1 MQSLVVP
8 AGGLT
13 LTSSPLD
20 NLAADPAK
28 TGVKPMQAIQ
38 LDLEAN
44 VLDDIVKTVRTGGKE
59 PRLTCGKTTTLQYAN
74 KSLRLFT
81 TPTHSH
87 GEIYSCSAD
96 DKDKLSFVGL
106 LSHRLAMKETPDKSA
121 CDDTALATLQSQF
134 ASHQEKKQSKQIKFV
149 PDSSNLPPPVQEKHA
164 SAKSSSLG
172 LHKKNGSSRLIN
184 ATTRSMPA
192 SPSIGASRSP
202 ASLGVPPTSVPVIR
216 DEKTQKLQA
225 LRTPL
230 IHLLAVRQVSVKF
243 LAQKTCCSQEEC
255 KGVLQRVGRESRLDP
270 EKWDLSDKSFKE
282 LDVWKFAYPSE
293 VDRQF
298 AIDRAVSAFDRMRV
312 SREEKL
318 WQMLLPKHER
328 GKGKI
333 LSKLNLHA
341 GPIQKTGTPRINVQ
355 TAGDASQGHETGN
368 DSDRRDLLAPT
379 DAEPMA
385 RSKSHDQITKKRV
398 SEKEAQSKRLLSK
411 NPKKA
416 AQAPKAKAAH
426 PAVKKQPKKAAAASS
441 GVPKSTEFVHDSD
454 EDEDMKDVD
463 PPQSKP
469 TPATTTTGEAKKAP
483 KPAVPKSSS
492 APSKP
497 RIPENKASRVQKKPS
512 VSLSKVAGNKPVSTN
527 SSSSGSRSRLSDS
540 SHGSL
545 PMTKTLSRQRN
556 TSSPHKPSPLG
567 SSPPAN
573 ASDFDN
579 DNSSHPASSTSSTP
593 LVAQSRRINNA
604 TPARLPGTT
613 RPASQAANNNSDS
626 SLKRKAND
634 IDSDIH
640 NHPPPL
646 TNGQTNTAKRQ
657 KTSILSPP
665 TSDSSS
671 GSSLPSIRASTI
683 ALAERFKRCYAK
695 YETLHQGVTACEDAS
710 QDDIDKLLG
719 MHDRLV
725 AMKIEIAKSVRA

>member
-1 MQSLVVP
+1 M
-8 AGGLT
+8 
-13 LTSSPLD
+13 
-20 NLAADPAK
+20 
-28 TGVKPMQAIQ
+28 
-38 LDLEAN
+38 
-44 VLDDIVKTVRTGGKE
+44 
-59 PRLTCGKTTTLQYAN
+59 
-74 KSLRLFT
+74 
-81 TPTHSH
+81 
-87 GEIYSCSAD
+87 
-96 DKDKLSFVGL
+96 
-106 LSHRLAMKETPDKSA
+106 PDG
-121 CDDTALATLQSQF
+121 
-134 ASHQEKKQSKQIKFV
+134 
-149 PDSSNLPPPVQEKHA
+149 SNLPPPVQEKQA
-164 SAKSSSLG
+164 TAKSNALG
-172 LHKKNGSSRLIN
+172 LHKKNSSSRLIN

-202 ASLGVPPTSVPVIR
+202 ASLGAAPTSVPVVR

-255 KGVLQRVGRESRLDP
+255 KEVLQRVGRESLLDP

-341 GPIQKTGTPRINVQ
+341 GPITPRINVQ
-355 TAGDASQGHETGN
+355 KTGDASQGHETGN
-368 DSDRRDLLAPT
+368 DSDRKDRLAPS

-416 AQAPKAKAAH
+416 AQAPKPKAAH
-426 PAVKKQPKKAAAASS
+426 SAVKKGSKKAAAASS
-441 GVPKSTEFVHDSD
+441 SVPKSTEFVRDSD
-454 EDEDMKDVD
+454 EDEDVKDVL

-469 TPATTTTGEAKKAP
+469 APAATTTTTTGEAKKAQ
-483 KPAVPKSSS
+483 KPAVSKSSS

-512 VSLSKVAGNKPVSTN
+512 VPWSKMAGNKPLSTS

-540 SHGSL
+540 SHSSSV

-567 SSPPAN
+567 SSPPTN

-593 LVAQSRRINNA
+593 LVAQSRRMNNN
-604 TPARLPGTT
+604 TPARVPGTT
-613 RPASQAANNNSDS
+613 RPTSQAPNYNSDS

-640 NHPPPL
+640 NHAPPL
-646 TNGQTNTAKRQ
+646 ANGQTNAAKRQ

-665 TSDSSS
+665 TSDSSTG
-671 GSSLPSIRASTI
+671 GSPPPIRDSTI
-683 ALAERFKRCYAK
+683 NLAKRFKVYYVK
-695 YETLHQGVTACEDAS
+695 YETLYQEVTTCEDAS
-710 QDDIDKLLG
+710 QDDIDKLLS
-719 MHDRLV
+719 MHDHLV
-725 AMKIEIAKSVRA
+725 TMKDQIAKSVRVG

>member
-1 MQSLVVP
+1 M
-8 AGGLT
+8 
-13 LTSSPLD
+13 
-20 NLAADPAK
+20 
-28 TGVKPMQAIQ
+28 
-38 LDLEAN
+38 
-44 VLDDIVKTVRTGGKE
+44 
-59 PRLTCGKTTTLQYAN
+59 
-74 KSLRLFT
+74 
-81 TPTHSH
+81 
-87 GEIYSCSAD
+87 
-96 DKDKLSFVGL
+96 
-106 LSHRLAMKETPDKSA
+106 PDG
-121 CDDTALATLQSQF
+121 
-134 ASHQEKKQSKQIKFV
+134 
-149 PDSSNLPPPVQEKHA
+149 SNLPPPVQEKA
-164 SAKSSSLG
+164 ATSKSNSLG
-172 LHKKNGSSRLIN
+172 LHKKNSSSSRLTN

-202 ASLGVPPTSVPVIR
+202 ASLGAAPTSVPVVR
-216 DEKTQKLQA
+216 GEKSQKLQA

-255 KGVLQRVGRESRLDP
+255 KEVLQKVGRESLLDP

-282 LDVWKFAYPSE
+282 LDVWKFAYPSD
-293 VDRQF
+293 VDRKF
-298 AIDRAVSAFDRMRV
+298 AIDRTVSAFDRMRV
-312 SREEKL
+312 SREENL

-355 TAGDASQGHETGN
+355 TTGDASQGHETGN
-368 DSDRRDLLAPT
+368 DSDRRDLLAPS

-411 NPKKA
+411 NPKKTI
-416 AQAPKAKAAH
+416 QATKTKAPH
-426 PAVKKQPKKAAAASS
+426 PAVKKGLKKAAAASS
-441 GVPKSTEFVHDSD
+441 SVPKSTEFVRDSD

-463 PPQSKP
+463 PAQSKP
-469 TPATTTTGEAKKAP
+469 KSAPSRTTTGEATKAQ
-483 KPAVPKSSS
+483 KMAVAKSSS

-497 RIPENKASRVQKKPS
+497 RIPENKASKIQKKPA
-512 VSLSKVAGNKPVSTN
+512 VPPSKIAGNKPLST
-527 SSSSGSRSRLSDS
+527 SSSTSGSRGRLSDS
-540 SHGSL
+540 SHSAI

-567 SSPPAN
+567 SSPPTN

-593 LVAQSRRINNA
+593 LVAQSRRMNNT
-604 TPARLPGTT
+604 TPVCLPGIA
-613 RPASQAANNNSDS
+613 RPASHAANKNSDGL
-626 SLKRKAND
+626 LKRKAND

-640 NHPPPL
+640 NHAAPL
-646 TNGQTNTAKRQ
+646 TNGQTNAAKRQ

-665 TSDSSS
+665 TSDSSA
-671 GSSLPSIRASTI
+671 GSSPPTIRASTMD
-683 ALAERFKRCYAK
+683 LAERFKRFYVK
-695 YETLHQGVTACEDAS
+695 YEIRYQEVTACEDAS
-710 QDDIDKLLG
+710 QDDVDKLLS

-725 AMKIEIAKSVRA
+725 SMKDEIAKSVQVR

>member
-1 MQSLVVP
+1 M
-8 AGGLT
+8 
-13 LTSSPLD
+13 
-20 NLAADPAK
+20 
-28 TGVKPMQAIQ
+28 
-38 LDLEAN
+38 
-44 VLDDIVKTVRTGGKE
+44 
-59 PRLTCGKTTTLQYAN
+59 
-74 KSLRLFT
+74 
-81 TPTHSH
+81 
-87 GEIYSCSAD
+87 
-96 DKDKLSFVGL
+96 
-106 LSHRLAMKETPDKSA
+106 PDG
-121 CDDTALATLQSQF
+121 
-134 ASHQEKKQSKQIKFV
+134 
-149 PDSSNLPPPVQEKHA
+149 SNLPPPVQEKQA
-164 SAKSSSLG
+164 TAKSITIG
-172 LHKKNGSSRLIN
+172 LHKKNNSSGRLIN

-202 ASLGVPPTSVPVIR
+202 ASLGAAPTSVPVVR

-255 KGVLQRVGRESRLDP
+255 KEVLQRVGRESLLDP

-282 LDVWKFAYPSE
+282 LDVWKFAYPSD

-333 LSKLNLHA
+333 LSKLNLHT
-341 GPIQKTGTPRINVQ
+341 GPITPRINVQ
-355 TAGDASQGHETGN
+355 KTGDASQGHETGN
-368 DSDRRDLLAPT
+368 DSDRKDRLAPS

-416 AQAPKAKAAH
+416 AQAPKPKAAH
-426 PAVKKQPKKAAAASS
+426 PAVKKGPKKAAAASS
-441 GVPKSTEFVHDSD
+441 SVPKSTEFVRDSD
-454 EDEDMKDVD
+454 EDEDAKDAL

-469 TPATTTTGEAKKAP
+469 APATTTTATGEAKKAQ
-483 KPAVPKSSS
+483 KPAVSKSSS

-512 VSLSKVAGNKPVSTN
+512 VPWSKMAGNKPPSTS

-540 SHGSL
+540 SHNSSV

-567 SSPPAN
+567 SSPPTN

-593 LVAQSRRINNA
+593 LVAQSRRMNNN

-613 RPASQAANNNSDS
+613 RPISQATNHNSDS

-640 NHPPPL
+640 NHAPQL
-646 TNGQTNTAKRQ
+646 TNGQTNATKRP

-665 TSDSSS
+665 TSDSSTA
-671 GSSLPSIRASTI
+671 SSPPPIRDATI
-683 ALAERFKRCYAK
+683 NLAQRFKMYYVK
-695 YETLHQGVTACEDAS
+695 YETLYQEVTTCEDAS
-710 QDDIDKLLG
+710 QDVIDKVLN
-719 MHDRLV
+719 MHDHLV
-725 AMKIEIAKSVRA
+725 NMKDQIEKSVSIG

>member
-1 MQSLVVP
+1 M
-8 AGGLT
+8 
-13 LTSSPLD
+13 
-20 NLAADPAK
+20 
-28 TGVKPMQAIQ
+28 
-38 LDLEAN
+38 
-44 VLDDIVKTVRTGGKE
+44 
-59 PRLTCGKTTTLQYAN
+59 
-74 KSLRLFT
+74 
-81 TPTHSH
+81 
-87 GEIYSCSAD
+87 
-96 DKDKLSFVGL
+96 
-106 LSHRLAMKETPDKSA
+106 PDGS
-121 CDDTALATLQSQF
+121 D
-134 ASHQEKKQSKQIKFV
+134 
-149 PDSSNLPPPVQEKHA
+149 LPPPVQEKQA
-164 SAKSSSLG
+164 TSKASSLG
-172 LHKKNGSSRLIN
+172 LHKKNNSSSRLIN

-202 ASLGVPPTSVPVIR
+202 APLGAPPTSVPVVR

-255 KGVLQRVGRESRLDP
+255 KEVLQRVGRESLLDP

-282 LDVWKFAYPSE
+282 LDVWKFAYPSD

-328 GKGKI
+328 GKGTI

-341 GPIQKTGTPRINVQ
+341 GPIQKIGTPRISVQ
-355 TAGDASQGHETGN
+355 TAGDANQGHETGN
-368 DSDRRDLLAPT
+368 DSDRKDLLAPT

-398 SEKEAQSKRLLSK
+398 SEKEAQSKRLLSNK
-411 NPKKA
+411 PKKA
-416 AQAPKAKAAH
+416 TQAPKPRAAH
-426 PAVKKQPKKAAAASS
+426 PAVTKRPKKATAASS
-441 GVPKSTEFVHDSD
+441 SVPKSTEFVRDSD

-463 PPQSKP
+463 QPRSKP
-469 TPATTTTGEAKKAP
+469 APAATTTKGEAKKAQ

-497 RIPENKASRVQKKPS
+497 RIPENKAKTQKKPCIP
-512 VSLSKVAGNKPVSTN
+512 LSKIAGNNPLST
-527 SSSSGSRSRLSDS
+527 SPSGSGSRSRLSDS
-540 SHGSL
+540 SHSSI

-567 SSPPAN
+567 SSPPTN

-593 LVAQSRRINNA
+593 LVAQSRRMNNT
-604 TPARLPGTT
+604 TPARLPGTA
-613 RPASQAANNNSDS
+613 RPASQVANNNSDS

-640 NHPPPL
+640 NHAPPL
-646 TNGQTNTAKRQ
+646 TNGTSAAKRQ

-665 TSDSSS
+665 TSDSST
-671 GSSLPSIRASTI
+671 GSSPPSIRASTI
-683 ALAERFKRCYAK
+683 SMAERFKKFYVK
-695 YETLHQGVTACEDAS
+695 YEIVHRDVTAREDAS
-710 QDDIDKLLG
+710 QDDIDKLLS

-725 AMKIEIAKSVRA
+725 AMKDDIARNVRIG

>member
-1 MQSLVVP
+1 M
-8 AGGLT
+8 
-13 LTSSPLD
+13 
-20 NLAADPAK
+20 
-28 TGVKPMQAIQ
+28 
-38 LDLEAN
+38 
-44 VLDDIVKTVRTGGKE
+44 
-59 PRLTCGKTTTLQYAN
+59 
-74 KSLRLFT
+74 
-81 TPTHSH
+81 
-87 GEIYSCSAD
+87 
-96 DKDKLSFVGL
+96 
-106 LSHRLAMKETPDKSA
+106 PDG
-121 CDDTALATLQSQF
+121 
-134 ASHQEKKQSKQIKFV
+134 
-149 PDSSNLPPPVQEKHA
+149 SNLPPPVQEKQA
-164 SAKSSSLG
+164 SAKLNSLG
-172 LHKKNGSSRLIN
+172 LHKKNNSSGRLIN

-202 ASLGVPPTSVPVIR
+202 ASLGSAPTSVPVPR

-243 LAQKTCCSQEEC
+243 LAKNTCCSQEEC
-255 KGVLQRVGRESRLDP
+255 KEVLQKVGRESLLDP

-298 AIDRAVSAFDRMRV
+298 AIDRAISAFDRMRV

-333 LSKLNLHA
+333 LSKLNLH
-341 GPIQKTGTPRINVQ
+341 GPITPRINVQ
-355 TAGDASQGHETGN
+355 KTGDAGQGHETGN
-368 DSDRRDLLAPT
+368 DSDRRDRLAPS

-416 AQAPKAKAAH
+416 AQALRPKVAH
-426 PAVKKQPKKAAAASS
+426 PAVKKSKKVAATSS
-441 GVPKSTEFVHDSD
+441 SVPMSTEFVRESD
-454 EDEDMKDVD
+454 EDEDMKDVA

-469 TPATTTTGEAKKAP
+469 APATTATSGAKKAQ
-483 KPAVPKSSS
+483 KPVVPKSSS

-497 RIPENKASRVQKKPS
+497 RIPENKASKIQKKPNAPW
-512 VSLSKVAGNKPVSTN
+512 SKMAGNKPLSTS
-527 SSSSGSRSRLSDS
+527 SSSSGSKSRLSDS
-540 SHGSL
+540 SHSSI
-545 PMTKTLSRQRN
+545 PTTKTLSRQRN

-567 SSPPAN
+567 SSPPTN

-579 DNSSHPASSTSSTP
+579 DNSSHPTSSTSSTP
-593 LVAQSRRINNA
+593 LVAQSRRMNNN
-604 TPARLPGTT
+604 TPARLSGTA
-613 RPASQAANNNSDS
+613 RPAPQAANNNSDHL
-626 SLKRKAND
+626 LKRKAND

-640 NHPPPL
+640 NHAPPL
-646 TNGQTNTAKRQ
+646 TNGQTNAAKRQ

-665 TSDSSS
+665 TSDSST
-671 GSSLPSIRASTI
+671 GSSPPSIRASTI
-683 ALAERFKRCYAK
+683 DLARRFKRFYVK
-695 YETLHQGVTACEDAS
+695 YETLHRKVTACEDAS
-710 QDDIDKLLG
+710 QDDINKLVN

-725 AMKIEIAKSVRA
+725 SMKDEIAKSVRVG

>member
-1 MQSLVVP
+1 MTD
-8 AGGLT
+8 G
-13 LTSSPLD
+13 
-20 NLAADPAK
+20 
-28 TGVKPMQAIQ
+28 
-38 LDLEAN
+38 
-44 VLDDIVKTVRTGGKE
+44 
-59 PRLTCGKTTTLQYAN
+59 
-74 KSLRLFT
+74 
-81 TPTHSH
+81 
-87 GEIYSCSAD
+87 
-96 DKDKLSFVGL
+96 
-106 LSHRLAMKETPDKSA
+106 
-121 CDDTALATLQSQF
+121 
-134 ASHQEKKQSKQIKFV
+134 
-149 PDSSNLPPPVQEKHA
+149 SNLPPPVQEKHA
-164 SAKSSSLG
+164 SAKLNSLG
-172 LHKKNGSSRLIN
+172 LHKKSSSSSRLIN

-202 ASLGVPPTSVPVIR
+202 ASLGAPPTSVPVVH

-255 KGVLQRVGRESRLDP
+255 KEVLQRVGRESLLDP

-312 SREEKL
+312 SREEKV

-341 GPIQKTGTPRINVQ
+341 GPIQKTGAPRINVQ
-355 TAGDASQGHETGN
+355 TTGDANQGHEAGN
-368 DSDRRDLLAPT
+368 DSDRRDLLTPS

-411 NPKKA
+411 NPKPIALPQK
-416 AQAPKAKAAH
+416 PKVAH
-426 PAVKKQPKKAAAASS
+426 PAIRKPQKKAAAASS
-441 GVPKSTEFVHDSD
+441 GVPKSTEFVRDSD
-454 EDEDMKDVD
+454 EDEEMKDVD
-463 PPQSKP
+463 PRQSKP
-469 TPATTTTGEAKKAP
+469 APTTTATGDAKKAQ
-483 KPAVPKSSS
+483 KPALPKSSS
-492 APSKP
+492 TPSKP
-497 RIPENKASRVQKKPS
+497 RIPENKASRIQKKPS
-512 VSLSKVAGNKPVSTN
+512 VPTSKIAGNKTLSTG

-540 SHGSL
+540 SHSSV

-567 SSPPAN
+567 SSPPTN

-579 DNSSHPASSTSSTP
+579 DSSSHPASSTSSTP
-593 LVAQSRRINNA
+593 LVAQSRRMNNA
-604 TPARLPGTT
+604 TSAHLLGTA
-613 RPASQAANNNSDS
+613 ASASYAGNINSDNL
-626 SLKRKAND
+626 LKRKAND

-640 NHPPPL
+640 NHAPPL
-646 TNGQTNTAKRQ
+646 TNGQTNVAKRQ

-665 TSDSSS
+665 TSDSST
-671 GSSLPSIRASTI
+671 GSSLPAIRKSTI
-683 ALAERFKRCYAK
+683 ALAERFKNFYVK
-695 YETLHQGVTACEDAS
+695 YETLHQEVTACENAA
-710 QDDIDKLLG
+710 QGDIDKLLN

-725 AMKIEIAKSVRA
+725 SMKDDIAKSVRGG